1 MERGGRRRGPLRE
14 AIRLLKEDW
23 HTHEPRGRPWLQPGF
38 HALAVHRLGRA
49 VEGVSGP
56 ARRPIRLVRRGL
68 LFFTHA
74 VYGIEVPLE
83 ATVGRRVQFAHQGG
97 IVIAADAVIGDDCV
111 IRQNVTIGAADDG
124 RPSPKLGHGVRVGA
138 GAVLIGDITIGD
150 DVLIGPNAVVTSDV
164 PQGASV
170 VAPAARVIVRP
181 SRERELTEAGPAES
195 QPSPPTADEV
205 IALLNETLPLSV
217 SVDAETPL
225 LTSGLVDSL
234 NLATLLDAIEARF
247 GVTVPAESATE
258 SELDTPRQIA
268 EFISGLA
275 D

>member
-23 HTHEPRGRPWLQPGF
+23 HTHQPQGRPWLQPGF

-68 LFFTHA
+68 LFFTHS

-97 IVIAADAVIGDDCV
+97 IVIAADAVIGDDCL

-124 RPSPKLGHGVRVGA
+124 YPSPRLGHGVRVGA
-138 GAVLIGDITIGD
+138 GAVIIGDITIGD
-150 DVLIGPNAVVTSDV
+150 HVRIGPNAVVMSDV

-170 VAPAARVIVRP
+170 VAPAARIIVP
-181 SRERELTEAGPAES
+181 PPRERELAAAGSAES

-205 IALLNETLPLSV
+205 IALLNETLQLSAP
-217 SVDAETPL
+217 VDAETPL

-234 NLATLLDAIEARF
+234 NLAALFDAIEARF
-247 GVTVPAESATE
+247 GVTVPAESAAE
-258 SELDTPRQIA
+258 GELDTPRQIA
-268 EFISGLA
+268 EFLGSLA